1 MIKIQDLHKK
11 LGDRVILNGM
21 NLDIERGETMVIIG
35 RSGSGKSV
43 TLKHMVGL
51 LTADSGMVMVD
62 GVDVSRLDASG
73 LFELRKKFGVLFQS
87 GALINWLSVYDNV
100 ALPLREHT
108 RLRPDEIDRIVNE
121 KLGLLDMAEHADKMP
136 SDLSGGMKKRA
147 ALARAIVLA
156 PEILLYD
163 EPTSGLDPIMAAR
176 INELIVDVKR
186 KLAVTSIVV
195 THDMDSAYKVADRI
209 AMLYEGR
216 IIQVGTPD
224 EIRSSRDPVVRQFVE
239 GNAEGPIK

>member
-1 MIKIQDLHKK
+1 M
-11 LGDRVILNGM
+11 
-21 NLDIERGETMVIIG
+21 
-35 RSGSGKSV
+35 
-43 TLKHMVGL
+43 
-51 LTADSGMVMVD
+51 
-62 GVDVSRLDASG
+62 
-73 LFELRKKFGVLFQS
+73 
-87 GALINWLSVYDNV
+87 